1 MPSCGEWRAVTDSS
15 EVGDHVELLSRFKLF
30 LLGQPLSNSALGE
43 QRLSNPVA
51 LAVFASDALA
61 SVAYA
66 TQEILLMLVVAG
78 TAALTKQWPI
88 ALGIGALIVIVTVSY
103 RQTIKAYPQGGGSYS
118 VAKANLGPTVG
129 LVAGS
134 ALLIDYVLDVAVS
147 VAAGTAAL
155 TSAVPSLYP
164 YRVII
169 CLAIITLL
177 GTTNLR
183 GARQSGALFA
193 IPTYA
198 FVVTL
203 GGTLLWGFYRLATV
217 GPAAIRVPSSH
228 EAVAV
233 VSGLTL
239 FVIAKAF
246 ASGCTAMTGIECIA
260 NGTAAFK
267 DPTAAN
273 ARKTMLWMSGI
284 LLFLFLGLSYLVL
297 ASGMHPSATETVI
310 SQLSRHLLGGGWPYY
325 VVSLSTVGIL
335 LVAANT
341 AYADFPRL
349 SSFMANDSYL
359 PHQFAE
365 RGQRLVFS
373 NGIAVLSTV
382 AALLVIAFRG
392 EVAALIPLFA
402 VGVFL
407 AFTVSQAGMVVHWYK
422 GREPG
427 WHRSIVVNGVG
438 SVVCGLVTV
447 VVASAKFTSGAWM
460 VVLVIPAMVL
470 LLLYV
475 KRRYEVARAAG
486 AFAPGE
492 LEREVEEVLPD
503 NHVVVLVTRL
513 DRRTA
518 SALRFAR
525 LLRATDQVALYVD
538 THGDGEELA
547 RQWAEAGLDVPLE
560 VVPSPYREIIGPI
573 VAFVRSRKVS
583 PDDTVTVVSAD
594 VDSHDKVD
602 LLLHAET
609 PFWIRSALATEPG
622 VAYLDAPWCI
632 ES

>member
-1 MPSCGEWRAVTDSS
+1 MTLAGGQGNGERM
-15 EVGDHVELLSRFKLF
+15 ELWSRFRRF
-30 LLGQPLSNSALGE
+30 MLGEPLSNAVLGE

-78 TAALTKQWPI
+78 TAALSRQWPI

-118 VAKANLGPTVG
+118 VAKANLGPTFG

-134 ALLIDYVLDVAVS
+134 ALLTDYVLDVAVS

-155 TSAVPSLYP
+155 TSAVPWLFP
-164 YRVII
+164 YRVAI
-169 CLAIITLL
+169 CLAIIAVL
-177 GTTNLR
+177 GTANLR
-183 GARQSGALFA
+183 GVRQSGALFA

-198 FVVTL
+198 FVLTL
-203 GGTLLWGFYRLATV
+203 GATLIWGFYRLATV
-217 GPAAIRVPSSH
+217 GPAAIRVPSSN
-228 EAVAV
+228 EAVAI

-267 DPTAAN
+267 DPTSGN

-297 ASGMHPSATETVI
+297 VSGMHPSETETVI

-325 VVSLSTVGIL
+325 VVSFSTVGIL

-373 NGIAVLSTV
+373 NGVMVLSLV
-382 AALLVIAFRG
+382 AGVLVVVFG
-392 EVAALIPLFA
+392 GDVAALIPLFA

-407 AFTVSQAGMVVHWYK
+407 AFTLSQAGMVVHWYR

-427 WHRSIVVNGVG
+427 WHWSIAVNAVG
-438 SVVCGLVTV
+438 CVVCAVVTV
-447 VVASAKFTSGAWM
+447 VIAAAKFTGGAWM
-460 VVLVIPAMVL
+460 VVLIIPSMVL
-470 LLLYV
+470 VLRYV
-475 KRRYEVARAAG
+475 KHRYEVAEAQAAVV
-486 AFAPGE
+486 PGE
-492 LEREVEEVLPD
+492 LETEGEKEVLPD
-503 NHVVVLVTRL
+503 NHVVVLVKKL
-513 DRRTA
+513 DRRTL

-525 LLRATDQVALYVD
+525 LLVAKDRVALYVD
-538 THGDGEELA
+538 TLGDGDEVA
-547 RQWAEAGLDVPLE
+547 RQWSEAGLDVPLE
-560 VVPSPYREIIGPI
+560 VVSSPYREVIGPI

-583 PDDTVTVVSAD
+583 PGDTVTVVAAD

-602 LLLHAET
+602 LLLHAQT
-609 PFWIRSALATEPG
+609 PFWLRSALGTEPG
-622 VAYLDAPWCI
+622 VGYLDAPYCI
-632 ES
+632 GD